1 MKSSDIACTAKFAHL
16 AGIYPKRAQAEKE
29 ADAKKLKRAED
40 EEDEKSAE
48 DEEEEKEA
56 EDEDAAE
63 EAPKEEKKSQ
73 KAKRA
78 KVEDEE
84 EDAEDAPDEKKD
96 SRKAK
101 RAKADEGK
109 KKTPKR
115 AGADW
120 NARGRRRSLQVQRRA
135 SVRRLPRNWRF
146 RRAFRATRRLRYW
159 PPLPRAR
166 RAAARIWRSGWRR
179 FPART
184 SGWKALNPT
193 VRAHS
198 RRTFWLRAEKRA
210 ANAYPLNRSKDDNV
224 NDGRQSPTARHLERS
239 LYSRS
244 TDRRHAATGHR
255 NDYACRRPITARR
268 AVGPQRGWR
277 LCVVQKD
284 GEGWFA
290 ATGGDSG
297 GRGRRAQYPRLG
309 GRVSDGRV

>member
-109 KKTPKR
+109 KED
-115 AGADW
+115 AE
-120 NARGRRRSLQVQRRA
+120 ARGRRRSLQVQRRA

>member
-73 KAKRA
+73 KRSARRWRT
-78 KVEDEE
+78 
-84 EDAEDAPDEKKD
+84 KKKTPKMRRTR
-96 SRKAK
+96 RKTAG
-101 RAKADEGK
+101 RPNARRRMKAK

>member
-29 ADAKKLKRAED
+29 ADAKNSSARRMKRTKKAR
-40 EEDEKSAE
+40 KTR
-48 DEEEEKEA
+48 KKKKKRKTRTP
-56 EDEDAAE
+56 
-63 EAPKEEKKSQ
+63 PKRHRRKR
-73 KAKRA
+73 KRA
-78 KVEDEE
+78 KKRS
-84 EDAEDAPDEKKD
+84 ARRWRTKKKTPKMRRTR
-96 SRKAK
+96 RKTAG
-101 RAKADEGK
+101 RPNARRRMKAK

-120 NARGRRRSLQVQRRA
+120 NARVRRRSLQVQRRA